1 MAVKAQ
7 FIAGQWLPGSG
18 ATMSKLAPED
28 QSLLWQAAS
37 AGADDV
43 QAACA
48 AARAAF
54 YPWSHRPLAERI
66 DVVQRFAALLET
78 HKEALATLISRETS
92 KPLWETRTE
101 VQAMIGKA
109 AISIEAY
116 HQRTGFHESTLPDGK
131 ALLRHKPHGVMAV
144 FGPYNFP
151 GHLPNGH
158 IIPALI
164 AGNTIVFKPSE
175 LTPATAEMTVQLWQ
189 QAGIPDGAINLLQGG
204 KATGQALLENRDI
217 DGVLFTGSAAAGFH
231 FHRYFGGQ
239 PEKMLALEM
248 GGNNALIV
256 ADVADIDAA
265 LHVIIQSAFI
275 SAGQRCTCA
284 RRLIVPRGEQGDA
297 LLQRLVEASAVIL
310 RGFIADG
317 ESGVVVRRADQAI
330 KVCFKTRHMSSQDPL
345 SEWQARR
352 YRRRKRQRIA
362 DQRGHRP
369 GTVIGGIPRC
379 RAMVTGGAHP
389 AKRRFTRCAGQRLV
403 PVDDPGSRLV
413 RQLIKLRRIA
423 GDQPDGQAI
432 AGLIGEANR
441 LREAVVTDNRQQRA
455 KVLFIRHLNAGDV
468 DDPRGQHRGARVRLA
483 HAQQHLA
490 AEPLQFLLRRQ
501 HVLRSV
507 ERDHPAHKRRRL
519 IIPLAGADLRAG
531 LYQPLQ
537 QRIPLL
543 AARHDQPARAGAAL
557 PGRDKRRLDNHM

>member
-54 YPWSHRPLAERI
+54 YPWSRRPLAERI

-175 LTPATAEMTVQLWQ
+175 LTLTTAEMTVQLWQ

-204 KATGQALLENRDI
+204 KATYQALLENRDI
-217 DGVLFTGSAAAGFH
+217 DGVLFTRQRGGRFPLPSLLRRPAGEDAGPRDGRQQRTDRRRRG
-231 FHRYFGGQ
+231 RYRCGATCDYPVGVY
-239 PEKMLALEM
+239 LCR
-248 GGNNALIV
+248 
-256 ADVADIDAA
+256 AA
-265 LHVIIQSAFI
+265 LHL
-275 SAGQRCTCA
+275 RA
-284 RRLIVPRGEQGDA
+284 RRLIVPRGEQGM
-297 LLQRLVEASAVIL
+297 RCC
-310 RGFIADG
+310 
-317 ESGVVVRRADQAI
+317 SG
-330 KVCFKTRHMSSQDPL
+330 
-345 SEWQARR
+345 W
-352 YRRRKRQRIA
+352 
-362 DQRGHRP
+362 
-369 GTVIGGIPRC
+369 
-379 RAMVTGGAHP
+379 
-389 AKRRFTRCAGQRLV
+389 
-403 PVDDPGSRLV
+403 
-413 RQLIKLRRIA
+413 
-423 GDQPDGQAI
+423 
-432 AGLIGEANR
+432 
-441 LREAVVTDNRQQRA
+441 
-455 KVLFIRHLNAGDV
+455 
-468 DDPRGQHRGARVRLA
+468 
-483 HAQQHLA
+483 
-490 AEPLQFLLRRQ
+490 
-501 HVLRSV
+501 
-507 ERDHPAHKRRRL
+507 
-519 IIPLAGADLRAG
+519 
-531 LYQPLQ
+531 
-537 QRIPLL
+537 
-543 AARHDQPARAGAAL
+543 
-557 PGRDKRRLDNHM
+557 

>member
-204 KATGQALLENRDI
+204 KATGQALLVALI
-217 DGVLFTGSAAAGFH
+217 SAAMYGVF
-231 FHRYFGGQ
+231 
-239 PEKMLALEM
+239 L
-248 GGNNALIV
+248 LIQTKT
-256 ADVADIDAA
+256 
-265 LHVIIQSAFI
+265 HQSLFVYEHEDDGDDDDPHHGKP
-275 SAGQRCTCA
+275 SAHSSKWHTA
-284 RRLIVPRGEQGDA
+284 W
-297 LLQRLVEASAVIL
+297 LLVHLVAVIAVTKMNANPD
-310 RGFIADG
+310 RK
-317 ESGVVVRRADQAI
+317 SVV
-330 KVCFKTRHMSSQDPL
+330 
-345 SEWQARR
+345 
-352 YRRRKRQRIA
+352 
-362 DQRGHRP
+362 
-369 GTVIGGIPRC
+369 
-379 RAMVTGGAHP
+379 
-389 AKRRFTRCAGQRLV
+389 
-403 PVDDPGSRLV
+403 
-413 RQLIKLRRIA
+413 
-423 GDQPDGQAI
+423 
-432 AGLIGEANR
+432 
-441 LREAVVTDNRQQRA
+441 
-455 KVLFIRHLNAGDV
+455 
-468 DDPRGQHRGARVRLA
+468 
-483 HAQQHLA
+483 
-490 AEPLQFLLRRQ
+490 
-501 HVLRSV
+501 
-507 ERDHPAHKRRRL
+507 
-519 IIPLAGADLRAG
+519 
-531 LYQPLQ
+531 
-537 QRIPLL
+537 
-543 AARHDQPARAGAAL
+543 
-557 PGRDKRRLDNHM
+557 

>member
-7 FIAGQWLPGSG
+7 FIAGQWQAGSG

-66 DVVQRFAALLET
+66 AVVERFAALLET

-131 ALLRHKPHGVMAV
+131 AQLRHKPHGVMAV

-189 QAGIPDGAINLLQGG
+189 QAGVPDGVIN
-204 KATGQALLENRDI
+204 
-217 DGVLFTGSAAAGFH
+217 
-231 FHRYFGGQ
+231 
-239 PEKMLALEM
+239 
-248 GGNNALIV
+248 
-256 ADVADIDAA
+256 
-265 LHVIIQSAFI
+265 
-275 SAGQRCTCA
+275 
-284 RRLIVPRGEQGDA
+284 
-297 LLQRLVEASAVIL
+297 LLQRLVAASAQI
-310 RGFIADG
+310 
-317 ESGVVVRRADQAI
+317 
-330 KVCFKTRHMSSQDPL
+330 
-345 SEWQARR
+345 
-352 YRRRKRQRIA
+352 
-362 DQRGHRP
+362 
-369 GTVIGGIPRC
+369 
-379 RAMVTGGAHP
+379 
-389 AKRRFTRCAGQRLV
+389 
-403 PVDDPGSRLV
+403 
-413 RQLIKLRRIA
+413 
-423 GDQPDGQAI
+423 
-432 AGLIGEANR
+432 
-441 LREAVVTDNRQQRA
+441 
-455 KVLFIRHLNAGDV
+455 
-468 DDPRGQHRGARVRLA
+468 
-483 HAQQHLA
+483 
-490 AEPLQFLLRRQ
+490 
-501 HVLRSV
+501 
-507 ERDHPAHKRRRL
+507 
-519 IIPLAGADLRAG
+519 RAG
-531 LYQPLQ
+531 KWD
-537 QRIPLL
+537 
-543 AARHDQPARAGAAL
+543 DQPAPFMGGVISLDAAQNMLAAQQKLEGLGGKVLLRMRQPDPHSTVLTPGIVDVTGIEVPDEEYFGPLLTVIRYDDFPEAIRLANQTRYGLAVGLISSDAAQFEQLADEARAGIVNWNKPLTGASSKAPFGGVGASGNHRAAAWYAADYCAWPMASLVSDTLTL
-557 PGRDKRRLDNHM
+557 PATVSPGLPF

>member
-297 LLQRLVEASAVIL
+297 LLQRLVEASAQIRAGKVLL
-310 RGFIADG
+310 RM
-317 ESGVVVRRADQAI
+317 RQP
-330 KVCFKTRHMSSQDPL
+330 DPRSTVL
-345 SEWQARR
+345 T
-352 YRRRKRQRIA
+352 
-362 DQRGHRP
+362 P
-369 GTVIGGIPRC
+369 GIVD
-379 RAMVTGGAHP
+379 VTGIEVPDEEYFGPLLTIIRYDGFPEAIRL
-389 AKRRFTRCAGQRLV
+389 ANQTRYGLAV
-403 PVDDPGSRLV
+403 
-413 RQLIKLRRIA
+413 
-423 GDQPDGQAI
+423 
-432 AGLIGEANR
+432 GLISSDA
-441 LREAVVTDNRQQRA
+441 AQFDQ
-455 KVLFIRHLNAGDV
+455 
-468 DDPRGQHRGARVRLA
+468 LA
-483 HAQQHLA
+483 D
-490 AEPLQFLLRRQ
+490 E
-501 HVLRSV
+501 
-507 ERDHPAHKRRRL
+507 
-519 IIPLAGADLRAG
+519 
-531 LYQPLQ
+531 
-537 QRIPLL
+537 
-543 AARHDQPARAGAAL
+543 ARAGIVNWNKPLTGASSKAPFGGVGASGNHRAAAWYAADYCAWPMASLVSDTLTL
-557 PGRDKRRLDNHM
+557 PATVSPGLPF